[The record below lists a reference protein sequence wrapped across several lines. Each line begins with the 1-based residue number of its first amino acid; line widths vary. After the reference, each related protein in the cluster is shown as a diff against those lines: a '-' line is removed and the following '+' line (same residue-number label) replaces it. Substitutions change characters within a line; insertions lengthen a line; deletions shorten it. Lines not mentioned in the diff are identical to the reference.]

1 LQARQRLGNHQ
12 RLQWQLPR
20 KPLNP
25 QNPSRKRGVIP
36 QRLGLSSPLVSAC
49 SLARFSQQQMQSRY
63 RENSPRK
70 GMRRYRSIPQ
80 TATAVFGIT
89 SGSAPLPTSMPQH
102 FPPPSFWSKPAS
114 ALPLSAVRPQVRGV
128 ERACR
133 AATLVAVLG
142 AAIELTACATPSWLC
157 YFPAGVKK
165 VTIIT
170 SPDTNADRAIAVDLV
185 FVTQDLPAQEIGK
198 LSAHQYFVRR
208 RQLLLDF
215 PQTMQIR
222 SWELAPGQLVK
233 NADASPPC
241 NLVQTYVFAGYGSEG
256 DHRATLS
263 GASSVVLT
271 LGPDD
276 FTIQQ

>member
-1 LQARQRLGNHQ
+1 
-12 RLQWQLPR
+12 
-20 KPLNP
+20 
-25 QNPSRKRGVIP
+25 
-36 QRLGLSSPLVSAC
+36 
-49 SLARFSQQQMQSRY
+49 M
-63 RENSPRK
+63 
-70 GMRRYRSIPQ
+70 
-80 TATAVFGIT
+80 FGIT
-89 SGSAPLPTSMPQH
+89 SGSAPLPMSMPQH
-102 FPPPSFWSKPAS
+102 CRPPRFWSKPVS
-114 ALPLSAVRPQVRGV
+114 ALPLSAVRPQVQGV
-128 ERACR
+128 ERAYR
-133 AATLVAVLG
+133 AAVLVAVLG
-142 AAIELTACATPSWLC
+142 AAISLTACATPSWLC
-157 YFPAGVKK
+157 YFPDGVKK

-185 FVTQDLPAQEIGK
+185 FVTQDLSAQEIGK

-233 NADASPPC
+233 NAETSPPC
-241 NLVQTYVFAGYGSEG
+241 NLVQTYVFAGYGGEG